1 MNIGIESISMYIP
14 HHGLDLRDLAR
25 ERGVEYSKYEQG
37 IGQVFMAV
45 PAPDEDV
52 ITLGANA
59 ASQAL
64 AGIDRDAVRTVIF
77 ATESGVDQS
86 KAGAIYLHSLLGLG
100 SNCRTVEMKQ
110 ACCSST
116 SALHFALATV
126 ALHPRQKVL
135 VVASDIARYGLGSAG
150 EPTQGGGAVAMVV
163 SANPRILRLNP
174 EVGYYTEDVM
184 DFWRPN
190 YRDEAVVDG
199 KYSIKVYLHALEQ
212 AWLNYK
218 AETGALFADFDHF
231 CYHLPFT
238 RMGLKAHLTLAR
250 LEHAEISARDL
261 QAQIEPSLAYNRR
274 IGNSYTASLYMG
286 LLALLE
292 TNAEP
297 LDGRSVGFFS
307 YGSGCM
313 GAFFSGTVTPGY
325 RHHLNTRL
333 HRSLLDN
340 RRSLSIGEYERF
352 YNHRLP
358 EDGAAYQTPHHQSGA
373 FRLAG
378 VDQHR
383 RIYERLPAAA
393 SRQAAASAE
402 PCAASPVPGAPRSR
416 EVFTHQTQAT
426 RGRGVRTAGRAGWP
440 REFAAF

>member
-1 MNIGIESISMYIP
+1 MNIGIESISMYLP
-14 HHGLDLRDLAR
+14 RYGMDLRDLAR
-25 ERGVEYSKYEQG
+25 ERGVDFKKYEQG
-37 IGQVFMAV
+37 IGQEFMAV

-59 ASQAL
+59 ALQAL
-64 AGIDRDAVRTVIF
+64 QGVDRDAVRTVIF

-86 KAGAIYLHSLLGLG
+86 KAGAIYIHSLLGLG
-100 SNCRTVEMKQ
+100 PNCRTVEMKQ

-126 ALHPRQKVL
+126 ALQPNHKVL
-135 VVASDIARYGLGSAG
+135 VVAADIARYGLGSAG

-163 SANPRILRLNP
+163 SDTPRILRLAP

-190 YRDEAVVDG
+190 YREEALVDG

-218 AETGALFADFDHF
+218 AETGASFADFDHF

-238 RMGLKAHLTLAR
+238 RMGLKAHLNLAR
-250 LEHAEISARDL
+250 LEKAEISARDL
-261 QAQIEPSLAYNRR
+261 QAQIDPSLAYNRR
-274 IGNSYTASLYMG
+274 IGNCYTASLYTG

-292 TNAEP
+292 SNSEP
-297 LDGRSVGFFS
+297 IDGRRIGFFS

-313 GAFFSGTVTPGY
+313 GAFFSGVVTPGY

-333 HRSLLDN
+333 HRDLLES
-340 RRSLSIGEYERF
+340 RQRLSLSEYERF

-358 EDGAAYQTPHHQSGA
+358 EDGSAYRTPRHRTGA

-378 VDQHR
+378 VEGHQ
-383 RIYERLPAAA
+383 RIYETVPAIPLVA
-393 SRQAAASAE
+393 SSAAE
-402 PCAASPVPGAPRSR
+402 PCAAAPLPGTP
-416 EVFTHQTQAT
+416 
-426 RGRGVRTAGRAGWP
+426 
-440 REFAAF
+440 

>member
-1 MNIGIESISMYIP
+1 MNVGIESISMYIP
-14 HHGLDLRDLAR
+14 HYGLDLRDLAR
-25 ERGVEYSKYEQG
+25 ARNVDYLKYGQG
-37 IGQVFMAV
+37 IGQEFMAV

-59 ASQAL
+59 ARQAL
-64 AGIDRDAVRTVIF
+64 AGIDSEAVRTVIL

-100 SNCRTVEMKQ
+100 ANCRTVEMKQ

-135 VVASDIARYGLGSAG
+135 VVASDVARYGLGSAG

-163 SANPRILRLNP
+163 SANPRILRLDS

-190 YRDEAVVDG
+190 YLDEAVVDG

-212 AWLNYK
+212 AWRHYK
-218 AETGALFADFDHF
+218 AESGAQFRDFDHF

-238 RMGLKAHLTLAR
+238 RMGLKAHLNLAR

-297 LDGRSVGFFS
+297 LDGRRVGFFS

-313 GAFFSGTVTPGY
+313 GAFFGGTVAPGY

-333 HRSLLDN
+333 HRGLLEQ
-340 RRSLSIGEYERF
+340 RQKLSIAEYERF
-352 YNHRLP
+352 YQHRLP
-358 EDGAAYQTPHHQSGA
+358 EDGSPYRTARHRTGA

-383 RIYERLPAAA
+383 RIYEAVPARAVP
-393 SRQAAASAE
+393 QAAASAE
-402 PCAASPVPGAPRSR
+402 PCAAAPVHGA
-416 EVFTHQTQAT
+416 T
-426 RGRGVRTAGRAGWP
+426 
-440 REFAAF
+440 